1 MDGPS
6 RKGSAPT
13 RRRVLALPLAAAIT
27 SLPRILFAQ
36 GTRPAPEEP
45 DVKIAIG
52 GKVAMIYLPL
62 TIAERLGY
70 FKAEGL
76 NVTIADFQGGS
87 KALEAVVGG
96 SADVVCG
103 VYEHTIRMISKNQ
116 KLVAFVEI
124 AQSMQLALAV
134 SSTRVPAIVSP
145 KDLKGARIGVSAP
158 GSTTHMMVDR
168 ILDAN
173 GLKPRDVS
181 IIGVGLGPGAVAAI
195 QSGQIDAIC
204 TAEAAASLMERKG
217 LVKILVDA
225 RTTEGT
231 AQVFGGTIP
240 TSVLYAPAAYIQKNP
255 NTIQA
260 LTNAMVRADQWTRR
274 ASAEELAKTVPES
287 YLAGDEASYLQ
298 AFLKVRDGYSADGR
312 FPANSGDT
320 MVRALTAFD
329 PTIDAK
335 ADKIA
340 DTFTNRFADRVGV
353 GK

>member
-1 MDGPS
+1 
-6 RKGSAPT
+6 
-13 RRRVLALPLAAAIT
+13 LPLAAAL
-27 SLPRILFAQ
+27 LPRTVFAQ
-36 GTRPAPEEP
+36 GTRPALEKS
-45 DVKIAIG
+45 DVSIAVG
-52 GKVAMIYLPL
+52 GKSAMIYLPL
-62 TIAERLGY
+62 TLAERLGY

-134 SSTRVPAIVSP
+134 SATRQPAILSP
-145 KDLKGARIGVSAP
+145 KDLKGTRIGVSAP

-181 IIGVGLGPGAVAAI
+181 IIGVGLGPGAVAAM

-204 TAEAAASLMERKG
+204 TAEATASLMERKG

-240 TSVLYAPAAYIQKNP
+240 TSVLYAPFAYIQKNP

-260 LTNAMVRADQWTRR
+260 LTNAMVRADQWARR
-274 ASAEELAKTVPES
+274 AAPEELAKAVPEG

-298 AFLKVRDGYSADGR
+298 AFVKVRDGYSPDGR

-320 MVRALTAFD
+320 MVRALAAFD
-329 PTIDAK
+329 PTIDART
-335 ADKIA
+335 DKIA
-340 DTFTNRFADRVGV
+340 DTFTNQFADRVRV